1 MGIVIDFSSRDRV
14 YPSRHALPAEHCA
27 QVVILPVIR
36 IERYEDQPQ
45 VHVTSGRGDQARKS
59 RRRASIS

>member
-14 YPSRHALPAEHCA
+14 YPFRHALAAEHCA

-36 IERYEDQPQ
+36 IERYEDQPRGY
-45 VHVTSGRGDQARKS
+45 VTPGRGDQARKS
-59 RRRASIS
+59 RQRASRS

>member
-1 MGIVIDFSSRDRV
+1 MGIVIDFSSRDRA
-14 YPSRHALPAEHCA
+14 YPSRHAFTAEHAA

-45 VHVTSGRGDQARKS
+45 GYVTPGRGDPARKSGRGAS
-59 RRRASIS
+59 RS